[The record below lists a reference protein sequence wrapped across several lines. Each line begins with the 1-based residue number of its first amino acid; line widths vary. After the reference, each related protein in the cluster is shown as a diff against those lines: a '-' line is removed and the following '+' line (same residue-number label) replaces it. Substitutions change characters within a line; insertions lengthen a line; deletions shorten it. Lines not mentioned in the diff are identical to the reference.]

1 MKTHRGST
9 GNAKEQ
15 ERKRTKKTAKRHKKS
30 KGNAKEQE
38 RNTTGK
44 AKGTQRESRGNAPDK
59 QRERKAIV
67 WGQGVC
73 AGGVIN
79 LEFSDSFWAFL
90 GVAHVDKKKS
100 KVE

>member
-1 MKTHRGST
+1 MKKHRESK

-15 ERKRTKKTAKRHKKS
+15 ERNRRKRTKKTAKRHRKN

-38 RNTTGK
+38 RNTAGK

-73 AGGVIN
+73 AGGVY
-79 LEFSDSFWAFL
+79 
-90 GVAHVDKKKS
+90 
-100 KVE
+100 